1 MKIQNILLALSLL
14 ASTDAFFVPNTVAFA
29 NKRMIS
35 SSSLFASTLERLP
48 DSAVQIGITAPG
60 SATKAAYDKVCTELS
75 KNITIPGFRKGS
87 KIPAQVLEQNMSA
100 KGGRNALKIQAI
112 NELLGQLI
120 APALKE
126 EHGLEPVGQPSL
138 TISAEELAKDFT
150 PGEDLSFTVKCD
162 VWPDIEW
169 KTIEG
174 KEKPYFGLSGS
185 YKRKPFN
192 QVKLNKALSD
202 LMERY
207 VELQPIEDTDH
218 VLQMGDAC
226 VVNMEGFMA
235 NEDGTKGEPLPNA
248 ASGDRVEVILGP
260 GRYMTGLV
268 EGLEGG
274 KVGETKLVTVTFP
287 VVRKSNGVLT
297 SIPMSVVLFSMIQ
310 VISPFRMLVFFHIFI
325 IYLGFARQDPRRQE
339 SCL

>member
-1 MKIQNILLALSLL
+1 MKIRNILLALSLL

-48 DSAVQIGITAPG
+48 DSAVQVKITAPG
-60 SATKAAYDKVCTELS
+60 SATKAAYEKVCNELS

-100 KGGRNALKIQAI
+100 KGGRNALKVQAI

-138 TISAEELAKDFT
+138 TISAEELAKDFK

-235 NEDGTKGEPLPNA
+235 NEDGSKGEPLPNA

-287 VVRKSNGVLT
+287 VVRNLNGVLKD
-297 SIPMSVVLFSMIQ
+297 IPMSVVFFPIQ
-310 VISPFRMLVFFHIFI
+310 VISLSQMLVSFH

-339 SCL
+339 SCF